1 MIDCCLPL
9 GPPVF
14 ALRLP
19 FLALTLQPSC
29 PGRGLSLLHPAPLA
43 GLHLLPRRPGR
54 LLLLLLQGLELGRG
68 ELLVSADAALT
79 LLGVRLQ

>member
-1 MIDCCLPL
+1 MIDCRLPL

-14 ALRLP
+14 ALLFP
-19 FLALTLQPSC
+19 FLALTLQPGG
-29 PGRGLSLLHPAPLA
+29 PGRGLSLLHPGPLA

-54 LLLLLLQGLELGRG
+54 LLLLLLQGLQLGRG
-68 ELLVSADAALT
+68 ELLVGADTALT